1 MWRGKASSDWKGSSD
16 VAHFSLLVTPFPP
29 RSHSEMPEIRLW
41 CFFQGRRRP
50 FIIKVDSTELVD
62 ELKVKINEKCPL
74 RDFGSAILW
83 KVRYF

>member
-1 MWRGKASSDWKGSSD
+1 
-16 VAHFSLLVTPFPP
+16 
-29 RSHSEMPEIRLW
+29 MPEIKLW
-41 CFFQGRRRP
+41 CFFQGRKRP
-50 FIIKVDSTELVD
+50 FTVKIDSTEFVD